1 MINLLVD
8 EGYAYDVLAIS
19 KVKCINNLPNA
30 SKNFLLISECLK
42 NQIKDLHEEIL
53 LSVEFLD
60 LLNANIKTFD
70 AVEKARYSSI
80 TAKEVDDLN
89 MERFYCKQKLQKK
102 FFPTSVMLENKS

>member
-19 KVKCINNLPNA
+19 QVKCIKNLPNA
-30 SKNFLLISECLK
+30 LKNFLLISECLK
-42 NQIKDLHEEIL
+42 NQIKDLHEQIL
-53 LSVEFLD
+53 ISDEFSN

-70 AVEKARYSSI
+70 AVEKARYGNI

-102 FFPTSVMLENKS
+102 FFPNSNLLEQKS